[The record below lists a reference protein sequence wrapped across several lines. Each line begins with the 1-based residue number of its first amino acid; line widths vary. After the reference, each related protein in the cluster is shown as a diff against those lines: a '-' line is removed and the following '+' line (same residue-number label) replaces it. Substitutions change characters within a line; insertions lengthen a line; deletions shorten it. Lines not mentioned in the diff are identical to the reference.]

1 MLKKPKTLP
10 QLQAEIKQLKA
21 EKAQLRAYFRE
32 IIEIAYQA
40 INEPKKE
47 VNHE

>member
-1 MLKKPKTLP
+1 MLKKPKTLR
-10 QLQAEIKQLKA
+10 QLQAEIQQLKA
-21 EKAQLRAYFRE
+21 EKAQYQAYFRE